1 MVGALH
7 ELLKEDCF
15 WEVCSVT
22 TAGSPGDKVLTLV
35 FELKR
40 KFLVNSGNPGYTEH
54 SRFLKALK

>member
-22 TAGSPGDKVLTLV
+22 TAGSPDLSL
-35 FELKR
+35 
-40 KFLVNSGNPGYTEH
+40 
-54 SRFLKALK
+54 